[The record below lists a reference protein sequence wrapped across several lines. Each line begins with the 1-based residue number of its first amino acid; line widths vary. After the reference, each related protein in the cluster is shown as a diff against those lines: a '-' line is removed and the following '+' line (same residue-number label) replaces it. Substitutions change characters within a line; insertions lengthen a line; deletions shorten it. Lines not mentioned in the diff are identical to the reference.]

1 MGLKKNLLSHNECH
15 QPSGKNFVYLSS
27 AWLVTVMDKIEN
39 WKAFM
44 SQTLRKEFYVFT
56 FCMTGDSNGQE
67 RKLESF
73 HKRFFSHLCQSSEK
87 HNGDVTHIWNG
98 L

>member
-1 MGLKKNLLSHNECH
+1 MGLQKNLLSHIECH
-15 QPSGKNFVYLSS
+15 QPSGKNLVYLSS

-44 SQTLRKEFYVFT
+44 SQTLRKEFY
-56 FCMTGDSNGQE
+56 GQE
-67 RKLESF
+67 RKLESLN
-73 HKRFFSHLCQSSEK
+73 KRLSSHLCQSSEK

-98 L
+98 